1 MKMPTFGSGPSG
13 SKNGRNYSLLFTRFS
28 SIDDNYLSRETR
40 TGYFTR
46 GQLAAHF
53 RDRAADRD
61 LQRRDVERGHV
72 VLSAALVVVVDDILS
87 HIIVRTGILYVRLPP
102 SVVNHEHQH
111 ENCNIDQMSIA
122 IQRILAVI
130 DTSLLII
137 EESARYKI

>member
-13 SKNGRNYSLLFTRFS
+13 SEKGRKLLFTGFS
-28 SIDDNYLSRETR
+28 SIDDNYLSRETQR

-72 VLSAALVVVVDDILS
+72 VLSAALVVVVDDVLS
-87 HIIVRTGILYVRLPP
+87 HIIIRTGILYMRFPP

-111 ENCNIDQMSIA
+111 ENCNRDSKD
-122 IQRILAVI
+122 LV
-130 DTSLLII
+130 S
-137 EESARYKI
+137 Y